1 MAYVITDKCIV
12 CRPPYGC
19 IYNCPAEA
27 IHFNGMQS
35 VIDQDKC
42 IGCGICAENCYL
54 HAIENTECP
63 EPAPVVHEPVL
74 RECDIL
80 ILGGGASGLTAA
92 LRASELTD
100 GKILVLESG
109 KSLGGG
115 GAYCAGIRL
124 FGTQW
129 EKDAGIP
136 DQFDDYVR
144 TAMNT
149 TRGLLDTKLVE
160 ACYKAVPGFFDW
172 FCQWGNAEECFEVDP
187 SGAFNGCYIRCK
199 KHDYAGRFITEK
211 MIARCKERNIECL
224 TETTATDFIM
234 ENGKL
239 VGVTA
244 KDPGGDLVIYGKAV
258 LIATGNVGNSKELHE
273 RCVPEYADAYQRKSQ
288 HLLPTCTGDMVLKA
302 EAAGLPVD
310 LDSIVP
316 TYLGSGCGG
325 NYHMQ
330 LLKQPDRADIL
341 SVNLNAKRFY
351 NEQQRGS
358 SFSALLLKQPKCV
371 VYKVLDVN
379 LLTAMPVTP
388 PKLFIDP
395 DGGRMISNGVPN
407 PDGTPKSP
415 TSMIKLGFGRDMPAD
430 PKIFGPEAHVKEQV
444 DELVNWEG
452 GYVLKADT
460 LEELAE
466 KMGVPVE
473 AFLETVNRYNE
484 MCRKGR
490 DDDFYKP
497 AELLIPIETGPFYAF
512 HEFLPSDGTFGGF
525 AVNHK
530 TQLIHKDGTPVP
542 GVYAAGDTTGSR
554 YVNVGGEKKQIVND
568 YSWAVASGFIAGEA
582 LADYIN
588 NL

>member
-1 MAYVITDKCIV
+1 MAYVITDKCII

-27 IHFNGMQS
+27 IHFNGVQS

-63 EPAPVVHEPVL
+63 EPDPIPHEPIL

-92 LRASELTD
+92 LKASELTD

-124 FGTQW
+124 FGTKW

-172 FCQWGNAEECFEVDP
+172 FCTWGNAEECFEVDP
-187 SGAFNGCYIRCK
+187 TGAFNGCYIRCK

-211 MIARCKERNIECL
+211 MIQRCKERNIECL

-258 LIATGNVGNSKELHE
+258 LIATGNVGNSRELHQ

-341 SVNLNAKRFY
+341 SVNLNGQRFY

-358 SFSALLLKQPKCV
+358 FFSGILLKQPKCI
-371 VYKVLDVN
+371 VYKILDVN

-388 PKLFIDP
+388 PKLFLDP
-395 DGGRMISNGVPN
+395 EGGRMISNGVPN
-407 PDGTPKSP
+407 PDGTPKTPS
-415 TSMIKLGFGRDMPAD
+415 SFVKLGFGRDMPAD
-430 PKIFGPEAHVKEQV
+430 PKFFGPTAHVKEQV
-444 DELVNWEG
+444 DELVQWEG
-452 GYVLKADT
+452 GYVFKADT

-466 KMGVPVE
+466 KMGVPTD
-473 AFLETVNRYNE
+473 AFLATVQRYNE
-484 MCRKGR
+484 LCRKGK

-497 AELLIPIETGPFYAF
+497 AELMIPIETEPFYAF

-525 AVNHK
+525 AVNYK

-542 GVYAAGDTTGSR
+542 GVWAAGDTTGSR
-554 YVNVGGEKKQIVND
+554 YANIGGEKKQIVND
-568 YSWAVASGFIAGEA
+568 YSWAVASGYIAGEEMA
-582 LADYIN
+582 KYIN
-588 NL
+588 SM